1 MQETFVQMYT
11 GGEPERPLG
20 RYFLRFAGDQEL
32 FIAVY
37 TRARARE
44 YVYVCVCRSR
54 SLRIPEFSVFEKS
67 TETTVTALVIRD
79 S

>member
-44 YVYVCVCRSR
+44 YVYVCVSFAITQNPRVFCFREIDGDHGD
-54 SLRIPEFSVFEKS
+54 RIGY
-67 TETTVTALVIRD
+67 
-79 S
+79 